1 MRRAH
6 DPSCLRCRGLRLR
19 RQPQQQ
25 AGNARRLR
33 RQRQL
38 AAGDEIELPRFAPDF
53 QHDGAE
59 RIAGERIGGGPQRGV
74 HIGRAHRHQKAWIK
88 AEFGPSAHRQRA
100 RFNFGEILTH
110 PNQWPPCRHPSRK
123 ACDKTG
129 RRGTLPA
136 RIREHFVHRTHGEAA
151 LQRRIGVGMPERHP
165 SRRVGV
171 AMCLDALDAAAQ
183 SRKRARACAAHAP
196 LLGKD
201 RHWFSIEPAAGPF
214 VHDMF

>member
-6 DPSCLRCRGLRLR
+6 DPSCLRCGGLGLR

-25 AGNARRLR
+25 AGDARRLR

-53 QHDGAE
+53 QHHGAD
-59 RIAGERIGGGPQRGV
+59 RIAGKRIGGGPQCGV
-74 HIGRAHRHQKAWIK
+74 HIGRAHRHQQARIE

-110 PNQWPPCRHPSRK
+110 PNQRPPCRRPPREP
-123 ACDKTG
+123 CDKTR

-136 RIREHFVHRTHGEAA
+136 GIGEHLVYRTHGEAA
-151 LQRRIGVGMPERHP
+151 LQRRIGVGMPQRHP
-165 SRRVGV
+165 ARRVGM
-171 AMCLDALDAAAQ
+171 ALRLDALDAVAQ
-183 SRKRARACAAHAP
+183 SRKPAHACAAP
-196 LLGKD
+196 SGSRTVFRK
-201 RHWFSIEPAAGPF
+201 
-214 VHDMF
+214 